1 MARCPETTTYRIH
14 RTQYQPWNEVV
25 VHNAHLT
32 LIGTKLRLQIAL
44 CSAKGRTEGSW
55 RAFSEKSV
63 GKIGRKKNELSLVPA
78 AGAPLAHL
86 GCSWGPR
93 PGPGAAMVPARH
105 EPWLDHCDG
114 GDDDPT
120 AWESTSDSFD
130 ELLAS
135 FKREDQEASAAAKRR
150 QAEEE
155 AAARAEEA
163 RRVERARAKRRAVA
177 EKRAK
182 EGRAKAEE
190 RAAAEAAA
198 AQQQR
203 AELASVAARQR
214 KVERSLA
221 ARERELEERERM
233 LRLETTAAA
242 GGGGGGGGSGGAH
255 APAGGWAQTLFT
267 LGVPEGRWGARRAY
281 KKRAQA
287 IMLAAFLLAGLWLA
301 TLETNQK
308 QTGKVGGAKG
318 SWEHTTTPPE
328 DIPYLPSYIK
338 KRDGARPRFGT
349 LGWDVPYAMSVLV
362 SQLRSAMETGQ
373 GRTARPST
381 PPPLCRSTASAE
393 PWTLRWQTRPLRCAA
408 YPTPQQLAHGTYAGP
423 HAHAL

>member
-1 MARCPETTTYRIH
+1 
-14 RTQYQPWNEVV
+14 
-25 VHNAHLT
+25 
-32 LIGTKLRLQIAL
+32 
-44 CSAKGRTEGSW
+44 
-55 RAFSEKSV
+55 
-63 GKIGRKKNELSLVPA
+63 
-78 AGAPLAHL
+78 
-86 GCSWGPR
+86 
-93 PGPGAAMVPARH
+93 MVPARH

>member
-44 CSAKGRTEGSW
+44 CSARGRRGAAA
-55 RAFSEKSV
+55 RVF